1 MSNSIADIRQDYT
14 LKTLSESDVQMN
26 PISQFEIWW
35 NEAIESKIDEA
46 NAMVLSTIKNNIQ
59 PSSRVVLL
67 KGINEHGFVFF
78 TNYNSSKGNEL
89 KQNALGSLCFFWKE
103 LQRQVRIEG
112 TISKISNKEN
122 DNYFNSRPYGSKVGA
137 WASPQSQVIEN
148 REWIEKKEAEIIK
161 KFGENIERPEHWGGY
176 QLIPNYIEFW
186 QGRAN
191 RLHDRICYTKNNL
204 NWKIERLAP

>member
-89 KQNALGSLCFFWKE
+89 KQNALGSLCFFLE
-103 LQRQVRIEG
+103 
-112 TISKISNKEN
+112 
-122 DNYFNSRPYGSKVGA
+122 
-137 WASPQSQVIEN
+137 
-148 REWIEKKEAEIIK
+148 
-161 KFGENIERPEHWGGY
+161 
-176 QLIPNYIEFW
+176 
-186 QGRAN
+186 
-191 RLHDRICYTKNNL
+191 
-204 NWKIERLAP
+204 